1 MEPDKFQQ
9 AWQAQTSATRVT
21 ADADLLLQE
30 VRRNQRNF
38 AAGIF
43 SRDVVEVVVGLVLI
57 PVWFYLGIMGSL
69 PWTWWLTVPALLWMI
84 GFMLVYRKCYVPKPS
99 EPDEPLR

>member
-1 MEPDKFQQ
+1 MGHRVEPDKFQQ

-38 AAGIF
+38 EAMIY
-43 SRDVVEVVVGLVLI
+43 SRDVVK
-57 PVWFYLGIMGSL
+57 
-69 PWTWWLTVPALLWMI
+69 WLSAW
-84 GFMLVYRKCYVPKPS
+84 
-99 EPDEPLR
+99 